1 MSIVELMQCISWCTK
16 TTKFISNALPRT
28 FGWPV
33 FAFNCIS
40 ISELVTYLMVC
51 TKAFSS
57 QSSNTIKDILVVEQS
72 FVAAAVLD
80 SLCTSN
86 CNDSN
91 FSLTIALQ
99 FSPFFD
105 DTYRHGDI
113 SFSLLYNQTKQ
124 LLCSLLHH
132 FNIKFSQK

>member
-1 MSIVELMQCISWCTK
+1 M
-16 TTKFISNALPRT
+16 
-28 FGWPV
+28 
-33 FAFNCIS
+33 
-40 ISELVTYLMVC
+40 SELVTYLMVC

-86 CNDSN
+86 RNDSN
-91 FSLTIALQ
+91 FSFTIALQ

-124 LLCSLLHH
+124 LLCSP
-132 FNIKFSQK
+132 F

>member
-1 MSIVELMQCISWCTK
+1 
-16 TTKFISNALPRT
+16 
-28 FGWPV
+28 
-33 FAFNCIS
+33 
-40 ISELVTYLMVC
+40 MVC
-51 TKAFSS
+51 MKAFSS

-80 SLCTSN
+80 SLCTLN

-99 FSPFFD
+99 FSSFFD

-124 LLCSLLHH
+124 LLCSAP
-132 FNIKFSQK
+132 F